1 MRFKKISQL
10 EVGDRVGSDLL
21 DINGRMFISKN
32 SVLTENLI
40 KRLSEQGFNG
50 LYVNDAISWDIEVK
64 QIVNPEIRNK
74 AMNLVQ
80 DENIDGA
87 IDVAREM
94 VENIIENGI
103 ESIDFNS
110 LKIYDDYTFIH
121 SVNVAIL
128 ASVLGMLM
136 RLSHDEIDDLM
147 IAGLLHDLGKYQIP
161 VDILN
166 KQGRLTENEY
176 MLLKTHS
183 QRSYDLIE
191 NRMDI
196 SDGVKKAVLLHHE
209 NIDGS
214 GYPLGIMGESIPMLA
229 KILHVADTY
238 DALIADRAYKKGYT
252 PGEASE
258 YLMGGC
264 GIMFDPA
271 IIDVFIKRYPIYQK
285 GSEVVLSN
293 GEHAL
298 IIENTG
304 DHIARPVVRMVTDGS
319 TIDLTDRHYSNLTM
333 YTGDA
338 WLKKQ
343 QLERERQRY
352 FMLGLEKRKRILV
365 VDDMRANRAIIKSIL
380 ENDYDLSMVGEGSK
394 AVETIANDKA
404 YDLIIMDIDMPGMN
418 GLDATREIN
427 KLTEEKIPVLFVSSI
442 RDINTVIACK
452 ELKAAGYISRPYQP
466 GYIKTEVERIINRSW

>member
-1 MRFKKISQL
+1 MRFKKIKQL
-10 EVGDRVGSDLL
+10 EVGDKVGSDVL

-32 SVLTENLI
+32 AVLTEKLI
-40 KRLSEQGFNG
+40 ERLKEQGFTG

-64 QIVNPEIRNK
+64 QIVNPDTRNR
-74 AMNLVQ
+74 ALACVQ
-80 DENIDGA
+80 EENIDGA
-87 IDVAREM
+87 IEIAKSLVND
-94 VENIIENGI
+94 IIENGI

-110 LKIYDDYTFIH
+110 LKSYDDYTFIH

-128 ASVLGMLM
+128 ASVLGMIM
-136 RLSHDEIDDLM
+136 RLSHEEIDDLM

-161 VDILN
+161 IDILN
-166 KQGRLTENEY
+166 KQGRLTESEY

-191 NRMDI
+191 DRTDL
-196 SDGVKKAVLLHHE
+196 SDQVKKAVLLHHE

-214 GYPLGIMGESIPMLA
+214 GYPLGIMGENIPKLA

-252 PGEASE
+252 PSEASE

-264 GIMFDPA
+264 GIMFDKDV
-271 IIDVFIKRYPIYQK
+271 IDAFIKQYPIYQK
-285 GSEVVLSN
+285 GLEIVLSN
-293 GEHAL
+293 GEHA
-298 IIENTG
+298 IVVENKNS
-304 DHIARPVVRMVTDGS
+304 HIARPIIRMIEDGR
-319 TIDLTDRHYSNLTM
+319 TIDLSDRQYSNITM

-343 QLERERQRY
+343 QMERERQRC
-352 FMLGLEKRKRILV
+352 FMLGLEKRKAILV
-365 VDDMRANRAIIKSIL
+365 VDDMRSNRAIIKSIL
-380 ENDYDLSMVGEGSK
+380 ENEYDLEMAGEGIK
-394 AVETIANDKA
+394 AIEAVKLKSD

-427 KLTEEKIPVLFVSSI
+427 RITDGKIPVLFVSSI
-442 RDINTVIACK
+442 RDKDTVLACR